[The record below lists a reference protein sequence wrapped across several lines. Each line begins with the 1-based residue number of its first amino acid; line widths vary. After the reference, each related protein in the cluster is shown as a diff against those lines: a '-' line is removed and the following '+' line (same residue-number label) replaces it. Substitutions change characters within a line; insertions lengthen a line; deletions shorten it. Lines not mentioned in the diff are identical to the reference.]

1 MTRSSKADIDGN
13 ILTVIHPF
21 EVVLLRMLSLG
32 MTNQEIANESA
43 NAVSAIKKRIRQ
55 VFVKLGS
62 EPN

>member
-1 MTRSSKADIDGN
+1 
-13 ILTVIHPF
+13 VIHPL

-43 NAVSAIKKRIRQ
+43 IAVSAIKKRIRQ
-55 VFVKLGS
+55 VFVKSGS